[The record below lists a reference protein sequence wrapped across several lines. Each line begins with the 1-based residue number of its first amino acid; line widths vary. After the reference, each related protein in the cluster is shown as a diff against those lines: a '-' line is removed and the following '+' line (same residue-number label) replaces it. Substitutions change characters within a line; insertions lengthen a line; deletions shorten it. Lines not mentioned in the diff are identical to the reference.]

1 MSYSP
6 VDYPGTT
13 RKQCALFCT
22 MTVCV
27 GGHNLG
33 MDPSPYG
40 GLEIGDHWKLKQGW
54 LAWDFVTGNAVFDTL
69 C

>member
-1 MSYSP
+1 
-6 VDYPGTT
+6 
-13 RKQCALFCT
+13 